1 MGWIYVEAVPDI
13 NYPIVH
19 GKDNETYL
27 HRTYEKN
34 YNFAGTIFVD
44 YENKGD
50 FSDCNTIVYGHNMK
64 NGSMFAQL
72 KKFTQDEETYKKSKY
87 FWIFTPEKNYRYE
100 IISAYTTGVT
110 VIPIHC
116 LRDLVRNLKNIWR
129 RSEDIPRSGQ
139 MQKE

>member
-72 KKFTQDEETYKKSKY
+72 KKFTQ
-87 FWIFTPEKNYRYE
+87 
-100 IISAYTTGVT
+100 G
-110 VIPIHC
+110 
-116 LRDLVRNLKNIWR
+116 
-129 RSEDIPRSGQ
+129 
-139 MQKE
+139 

>member
-1 MGWIYVEAVPDI
+1 MYIIHTQYSVCLTAQQLILTGVKDLQKAVSYTHLDV
-13 NYPIVH
+13 YKRQVH
-19 GKDNETYL
+19 GRDNETYL

-72 KKFTQDEETYKKSKY
+72 KKFTQDEETYKKLSL
-87 FWIFTPEKNYRYE
+87 
-100 IISAYTTGVT
+100 
-110 VIPIHC
+110 IH
-116 LRDLVRNLKNIWR
+116 I
-129 RSEDIPRSGQ
+129 
-139 MQKE
+139 